1 MLNKNGFRLFFYS
14 NEHNE
19 PIHIHVEKSGNLAK
33 FWLKPIKLAKNE
45 GFNTQEIKN
54 IIEVIF
60 ENQILIEEKGNE
72 HFNK

>member
-1 MLNKNGFRLFFYS
+1 MFFYS